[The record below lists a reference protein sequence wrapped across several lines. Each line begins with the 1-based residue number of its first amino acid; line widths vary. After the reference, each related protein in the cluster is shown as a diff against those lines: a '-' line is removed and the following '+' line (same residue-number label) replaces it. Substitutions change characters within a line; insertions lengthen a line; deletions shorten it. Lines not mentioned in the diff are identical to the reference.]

1 MATNLQF
8 IKSVSGASTSSSLSI
23 TDVFS
28 EKYDVYLVT
37 YECVT
42 NTSSPKGVNLRLI
55 NSSDTIIT
63 NSNYDYAILQQYT
76 HQSFVVHQD
85 TNQTNFPALLH
96 YADLPP
102 EGSKGKFEVYNPF
115 SSSEYTYITQQG
127 VGAHNGQEAAFKGI
141 AVLTETTSCTGFNVY
156 LSSTELDVGTEFNVY
171 GVK

>member
-8 IKSVSGASTSSSLSI
+8 IKSVSGASSSSSLSI

-28 EKYDVYLVT
+28 AQYDVYVIT
-37 YECVT
+37 YKCVT
-42 NTSSPKGVNLRLI
+42 STSSPKGVNLRFI
-55 NSSDTIIT
+55 NSSDTIVT
-63 NSNYDYAILQQYT
+63 NSNYDYAILQMYT
-76 HQSFVVHQD
+76 HTSFVVHQD

-102 EGSKGKFEVYNPF
+102 EGAYGKFEVYNPF
-115 SSSEYTYITQQG
+115 SSSSFTYITQQG
-127 VGAHNGQEAAFKGI
+127 AGAHNGEEAGFKGI
-141 AVLTETTSCTGFNVY
+141 AVLTEQTSCTGFNVF